1 MYLSKIEFAPTHLNE
16 MVRTLAKELY
26 HEHQM
31 IWNLL
36 PEDKNA
42 RRDFIY
48 RRDDSRGLPFYYLLS
63 AREPVVADSNFTIQ
77 TQKFA
82 PRLRTGDLLQF
93 SLRANAVKTTKIDD
107 TSKKRKRRDIVESR
121 VDEYKSRYPVP
132 ADRPPTA
139 IIHHEAGEEWLKKQ
153 GERCG
158 FQVKN
163 LIVENHQ
170 YHKVRKPK
178 DPNIR
183 QFASLDFHG
192 QIQVME
198 TQQFIDNALFSGLG
212 RSKAFGCGL
221 LLVRRI

>member
-1 MYLSKIEFAPTHLNE
+1 MYLSKIEFSPAHLDE
-16 MVRTLAKELY
+16 MVKMLARGLY

-36 PEDKNA
+36 PEDRNTD
-42 RRDFIY
+42 RDFIY

-63 AREPVVADSNFTIQ
+63 AREPVETDSNFTIQ
-77 TQKFA
+77 SQKFS
-82 PRLRTGDLLQF
+82 PQLKTGDLLQF
-93 SLRANAVKTTKIDD
+93 SLRVNAVKTTKIDD
-107 TSKKRKRRDIVESR
+107 TSKKRKRRDIIESR
-121 VDEYKSRYPVP
+121 VDEYKRKYPVP
-132 ADRPPTA
+132 ADRPPAA
-139 IIHHEAGEEWLKKQ
+139 IIHHEAGEEWLRKQ

-178 DPNIR
+178 DPNLR
-183 QFASLDFHG
+183 QFTSIDFHG
-192 QIQVME
+192 QIQV
-198 TQQFIDNALFSGLG
+198 TDPQQFIDVALFNGLG

-221 LLVRRI
+221 LLVRRT